1 MVEEWLVEV
10 EVRPTI
16 VTEASVRFVGWM
28 GTVSQYSHSITT
40 PHMISLC
47 VLETL
52 RDLPTFVH
60 RTNLRCQLT
69 EGEWSVEEAGSGCH
83 SIPVIPVIATFIPDG
98 TGKSNRLEGH

>member
-69 EGEWSVEEAGSGCH
+69 DGEWSVEEETRPT
-83 SIPVIPVIATFIPDG
+83 IVIQACWRIDDWG
-98 TGKSNRLEGH
+98 RC